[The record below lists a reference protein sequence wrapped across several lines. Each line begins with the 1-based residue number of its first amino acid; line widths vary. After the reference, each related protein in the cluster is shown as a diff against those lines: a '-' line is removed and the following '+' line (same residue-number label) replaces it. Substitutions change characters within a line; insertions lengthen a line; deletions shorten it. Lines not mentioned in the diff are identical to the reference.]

1 MEKFAGYGFN
11 KSHSAAYALLAYQTA
26 YLKTHYPVEFMASVL
41 TSQTSQPDSV
51 VKYIQECRE
60 MGIAVEPPD
69 VQVSGA
75 QFTPSGDA
83 IRFGLAAVKN
93 VGGNAIESIIKA
105 RTEVGGRFSSF
116 WEFCEKVDLRVM
128 NSRVIQSLIKAGAMD
143 SMGRRNPLYEAVDKA
158 MDRAQKAQR
167 DQAQGQS
174 GLFGLFDDGPKAPH
188 GSDDLPRVPDWE
200 EGTRLAN
207 EKEVLGFFVSG
218 HPLDKYAEKI
228 RNLVG
233 VISTAEAL
241 ERKPPERRWGSQSDP
256 ADEILVAGIIHGL
269 RVQKTRKDQKLYAQ
283 ASLEDATGKIDLIAF
298 PRDYEKLGESLK
310 IEVPVIVRGVLS
322 GDEDALKIS
331 VISITPLEDM
341 QVKLPGAIRIRI
353 NLDRATEEIL
363 AGLKNAADSAP
374 GPGKVM
380 LHLEKKGEYAVIL
393 EPESMSVAADRGWV
407 ERVEELIGKGC
418 VQAVS

>member
-1 MEKFAGYGFN
+1 
-11 KSHSAAYALLAYQTA
+11 
-26 YLKTHYPVEFMASVL
+26 
-41 TSQTSQPDSV
+41 
-51 VKYIQECRE
+51 
-60 MGIAVEPPD
+60 
-69 VQVSGA
+69 
-75 QFTPSGDA
+75 
-83 IRFGLAAVKN
+83 
-93 VGGNAIESIIKA
+93 
-105 RTEVGGRFSSF
+105 
-116 WEFCEKVDLRVM
+116 M

-143 SMGRRNPLYEAVDKA
+143 SLGRRNPLYEAVDKA

-174 GLFGLFDDGPKAPH
+174 GLFGLFDEGPKAQH

-228 RNLVG
+228 RNLIG

-241 ERKPPERRWGSQSDP
+241 ERKPAERRWGRQNEP
-256 ADEILVAGIIHGL
+256 QDEIVVAGMMIG
-269 RVQKTRKDQKLYAQ
+269 VQAKKSKKDQKLYAQ
-283 ASLEDATGKIDLIAF
+283 GTLEDASGKIEIICF
-298 PRDYEKLGESLK
+298 SRNYEKLADSLK
-310 IEVPVIVRGVLS
+310 IEVPVLVRGVLM
-322 GDEDALKIS
+322 GDEDSMKIDI
-331 VISITPLEDM
+331 VSIQPLEDV

-363 AGLKNAADSAP
+363 SGLKSAADSAP

-407 ERVEELIGKGC
+407 ERVEELTGKGS